1 MADYKWPAEGKRALI
16 GKRISRLDGP
26 WKSSGTAKYAYDTNR
41 PGLLYGRMVTSPH
54 AHAKIVAIDTSVAE
68 KMPGVKA
75 VDIIHPVGQEALW
88 MGKEIVAVAAETD
101 DQARDA
107 MRQVKI
113 DYDVMPYLVADVGPD
128 KATGFTRP
136 PNDFSQERKVL
147 KPGAPAGSTKP
158 EDLVSTSPEQGF
170 KDADVVHEGEYG
182 VTAITHCCLESHGS
196 AAEWDG
202 DKLTVWAS
210 TQSVTGLTQEYSQ
223 SLTAKGI
230 PTTPTNVRILT
241 PVMGGG
247 FGSKFQADTWGI
259 SAAVLAKKAGR
270 PVKMMLDRDQELM
283 VAGMRP
289 SLYAKVKVGAKK
301 DGTLTAWQSESY
313 GTSGPQ
319 PGANANLPYVLQVNL
334 PIQRKHTTVLTNIGP
349 ARAWRAPN
357 HPQFCLVT
365 MSAMED
371 LAAKLNMDPVQFL
384 LKNMQ
389 FAGERNKGFGTK
401 DYEQELAKASELMDW
416 KKKWHPRGDKTP
428 GPIKRG
434 VGVSLHTWGG
444 AANKS
449 SCNCTIHP
457 DGSVEVNMATQDL
470 GVGTR
475 TSVGIVCAE
484 TLGLPLESVTVNI
497 GDSNLPPAGGS
508 GGSTTIGGVSS
519 ATRLASTAALNKLL
533 EVTATSLGVGADQL
547 EATGGKIQVIGNSS
561 KSLPWKQACGKLG
574 ATVISETA
582 QTPRPNTPE
591 RTALVSGNVA
601 GVQMAEVSVDVETG
615 VVRMEK
621 FVAVQ
626 DCGLIIDLK
635 TAESQVYGAMIMG
648 VCYALYEEKVMD
660 QQTGKML
667 NADME
672 FYKLAGINDIG
683 ELVVHM
689 MTGPGYDDRGVIG
702 LGEPPT
708 VSPGAAISNAVAN
721 AIGVRVPTIPM
732 TPDRVLAALGKGVN
746 A

>member
-1 MADYKWPAEGKRALI
+1 MADYKWPPVEKRSLI
-16 GKRISRLDGP
+16 GKRISKLDAP
-26 WKSSGTAKYAYDTNR
+26 WKSSGSAVYTYDVHR
-41 PGLLYGRMVTSPH
+41 PNMLFGRMVTSPH
-54 AHAKIVAIDTSVAE
+54 AHAKITNIDTSVAE

-75 VDIIHPVGQEALW
+75 VHIITDTGVGKEVLYA
-88 MGKEIVAVAAETD
+88 GKEIVSVAAETD

-107 MRQVKI
+107 MRAVKI
-113 DYDVMPYLVADVGPD
+113 EYEVLPYLVADVAPE
-128 KATGFTRP
+128 KAEGFTQP
-136 PNDFSQERKVL
+136 PNEQTQGDAE
-147 KPGAPAGSTKP
+147 AG
-158 EDLVSTSPEQGF
+158 F
-170 KDADVVHEGEYG
+170 RNADVIHEGFYG
-182 VTAITHCCLESHGS
+182 SPTITHCCLESHGS

-210 TQSVTGLTQEYSQ
+210 TQSVSGLSDEYSK
-223 SLTAKGI
+223 SLTANGI
-230 PTTPTNVRILT
+230 PVTAQNVRILT

-247 FGSKFQADTWGI
+247 FGSKFPADTWGI
-259 SAAVLAKKAGR
+259 SAAALAKKAGR

-301 DGTLTAWQSESY
+301 DGTLTAWRSESW
-313 GTSGPQ
+313 GT
-319 PGANANLPYVLQVNL
+319 PGAQSNGSSGALPYIFTNGPGDNKL
-334 PIQRKHTTVLTNIGP
+334 PYSRKHTLVRTNVGL

-357 HPQFCLVT
+357 HPQFCLIT
-365 MSAMED
+365 LSAFED

-389 FAGERNKGFGTK
+389 FAGERNRGFGTK

-416 KKKWHPRGDKTP
+416 QKKWHPRGDKTP
-428 GPIKRG
+428 GYIKRG

-444 AANKS
+444 AANS
-449 SCNCTIHP
+449 STCNITIHP
-457 DGSVEVNMATQDL
+457 DGSVDLNMGTQDL

-475 TSVGIVCAE
+475 TTVGIVAAE
-484 TLGLPLESVTVNI
+484 TLGLPLEGITVNI
-497 GDSNLPPAGGS
+497 GDSSLPPAGGS
-508 GGSTTIGGVSS
+508 GGSTTSGGVSS
-519 ATRLASTAALNKLL
+519 ATRLAATAALNKLL
-533 EVTATSLGVGADQL
+533 DVAAASLGTSADKL
-547 EATGGKIQVIGNSS
+547 EAVGGRIRVIGDPS
-561 KSLPWKQACGKLG
+561 KFITWKQACGKLG
-574 ATVISETA
+574 PTAISETA
-582 QTPRPNTPE
+582 QTPRQGTPE
-591 RTALVSGNVA
+591 RAALVSQQVG
-601 GVQMAEVSVDVETG
+601 GVQMAEVSVDIETG
-615 VVRMEK
+615 VVKMEK

-626 DCGLIIDLK
+626 DCGMILDLK

-660 QQTGKML
+660 QQTGIML

-672 FYKLAGINDIG
+672 FYKLAGIGDIG

-689 MTGPGYDDRGVIG
+689 MQGPGYDDRGVIG

-721 AIGVRVPTIPM
+721 AIGVRVPTLPL
-732 TPDRVLAALGKGVN
+732 TPDKVLTALGKGGM

>member
-1 MADYKWPAEGKRALI
+1 MADFKWPAEGKRALI

-26 WKSSGTAKYAYDTNR
+26 WKASGSAKYAYDANR
-41 PGLLYGRMVTSPH
+41 PNMLYGRMVQSPH

-75 VDIIHPVGQEALW
+75 VDIILPAGQEALW
-88 MGKEIVAVAAETD
+88 MGQEILALAAETD

-107 MRQVKI
+107 MRAVKI
-113 DYDVMPYLVADVGPD
+113 DYEVMPYLVADANPSD
-128 KATGFTRP
+128 AKEYAQK
-136 PNDFSQERKVL
+136 PNESTQGD
-147 KPGAPAGSTKP
+147 PAAAFGHA
-158 EDLVSTSPEQGF
+158 EVI
-170 KDADVVHEGEYG
+170 HEGFYG
-182 VTAITHCCLESHGS
+182 SPVITHCCLESHGS
-196 AAEWDG
+196 AAEWEG

-210 TQSVTGLTQEYSQ
+210 TQSVTGLTQEYAT
-223 SLTAKGI
+223 SLTKGKNI
-230 PTTPTNVRILT
+230 PTTPANVRILT

-247 FGSKFQADTWGI
+247 FGSKFAADTWGI
-259 SAAVLAKKAGR
+259 SAAALAKKANR

-301 DGTLTAWQSESY
+301 DGTLVAWDSQSW
-313 GTSGPQ
+313 GTPGPQ
-319 PGANANLPYVLQVNL
+319 PGGAGNLPYVFQSAPL
-334 PIQRKHTTVLTNIGP
+334 PIHRQHTPILTNVGP

-357 HPQFCLVT
+357 HPQLCLVT
-365 MSAMED
+365 MSALED
-371 LAAKLNMDPVQFL
+371 LSAKLNMDPVQFF

-389 FAGERNKGFGTK
+389 FAGERNRGFGTK
-401 DYEQELAKASELMDW
+401 DYEQELAIASDLMDW
-416 KKKWHPRGDKTP
+416 KTKWHPRGDTTP
-428 GPIKRG
+428 GHIKRG

-444 AANKS
+444 GANTS
-449 SCNCTIHP
+449 SCNCTIHS

-475 TSVGIVCAE
+475 TSVGIVAAE

-519 ATRLASTAALNKLL
+519 ATRLASTNALNKLL
-533 EVTATSLGVGADQL
+533 DVAATSLGVPADQL
-547 EATGGKIQVIGNSS
+547 EASGGKIQVIGNPS
-561 KSLPWKQACGKLG
+561 KSLTWKQACGKLG
-574 ATVISETA
+574 TTVISETA
-582 QTPRPNTPE
+582 QTPRAGTPE
-591 RTALVSGNVA
+591 RSLVSVQVG
-601 GVQMAEVSVDVETG
+601 GVQMAEVSVDIETG

-626 DCGLIIDLK
+626 DCGLIIDMK

-648 VCYALYEEKVMD
+648 VCYALYEEKIMD

-721 AIGVRVPTIPM
+721 AIGVRVPTLPL
-732 TPDRVLAALGKGVN
+732 TPDKVLAALGKGVVV
-746 A
+746 

>member
-1 MADYKWPAEGKRALI
+1 MADYKWPAIGQRSLI
-16 GKRISRLDGP
+16 GKRISKIDSP
-26 WKSSGTAKYAYDTNR
+26 WKSSGSAVYTYDVHR
-41 PGLLYGRMVTSPH
+41 PNMLYGRMVQSPH
-54 AHAKIVAIDTSVAE
+54 AHAKITNIDTSLAE

-75 VDIIHPVGQEALW
+75 VDIIFPVGQEVLW
-88 MGKEIVAVAAETD
+88 AGKEIVAVAAETD

-107 MRQVKI
+107 MRAVKI
-113 DYDVMPYLVADVGPD
+113 DYEVLPYLVSDTTPD
-128 KATGFTRP
+128 KATGYTQQL
-136 PNDFSQERKVL
+136 NEQTQGDVE
-147 KPGAPAGSTKP
+147 AGFAKA
-158 EDLVSTSPEQGF
+158 
-170 KDADVVHEGEYG
+170 DAVVEGTYG
-182 VTAITHCCLESHGS
+182 LAVITHCCLESHGS
-196 AAEWDG
+196 AAEWNG

-210 TQSVTGLTQEYSQ
+210 TQSVSGLTQEYST
-223 SLTAKGI
+223 SLTGKGI
-230 PTTPTNVRILT
+230 PVKQADVRILT

-247 FGSKFQADTWGI
+247 FGSKFAADTWGI

-283 VAGMRP
+283 VAGSRP
-289 SLYAKVKVGAKK
+289 SLYAKVKVGATK
-301 DGTLTAWQSESY
+301 DGTLTAWQSESW
-313 GTSGPQ
+313 GTSGPSGG
-319 PGANANLPYVLQVNL
+319 GAANLPYVIQVGL
-334 PIQRKHTTVLTNIGP
+334 PYKRVHTAVHTNIGP

-357 HPQFCLVT
+357 HPQFALVT
-365 MSAMED
+365 MSAFED

-416 KKKWHPRGDKTP
+416 QKKWHPRGDKTP
-428 GPIKRG
+428 GYIKRG
-434 VGVSLHTWGG
+434 VGVSLHTWAGS
-444 AANKS
+444 ANAS
-449 SCNCTIHP
+449 TCNVTIHP
-457 DGSVEVNMATQDL
+457 DASVEVNMATQDL

-475 TSVGIVCAE
+475 TTVGIVAAE
-484 TLGLPLESVTVNI
+484 TLGLPLEGVTVNI

-519 ATRLASTAALNKLL
+519 ATRRAANNALNKLL
-533 EVTATSLGVGADQL
+533 DVVAGSLGTSADKL
-547 EATGGKIQVIGNSS
+547 EAVGGKIQVIGDPS
-561 KSLPWKQACGKLG
+561 KSITWKQACGKLG
-574 ATVISETA
+574 ASAISEMG
-582 QTPRPNTPE
+582 QTSRDLTS
-591 RTALVSGNVA
+591 ANVG
-601 GVQMAEVSVDVETG
+601 GVQMAEVSVDIETG
-615 VVRMEK
+615 VVKMEK

-648 VCYALYEEKVMD
+648 VTYALYEEKVMD

-672 FYKLAGINDIG
+672 FYKLAGIGDIG
-683 ELVVHM
+683 ELVVYM
-689 MTGPGYDDRGVIG
+689 MQGPGYDDRGVIG

-721 AIGVRVPTIPM
+721 AIGVRVPTIPL
-732 TPDRVLAALGKGVN
+732 TADKVLAALGKGGM